1 MRQQV
6 YDYRSHSNTNID
18 TEKAE
23 SEEVKTETTKTAK
36 ANTESVILLWRT
48 IVISVM
54 DVGREDGSTDC

>member
-1 MRQQV
+1 VRQQV